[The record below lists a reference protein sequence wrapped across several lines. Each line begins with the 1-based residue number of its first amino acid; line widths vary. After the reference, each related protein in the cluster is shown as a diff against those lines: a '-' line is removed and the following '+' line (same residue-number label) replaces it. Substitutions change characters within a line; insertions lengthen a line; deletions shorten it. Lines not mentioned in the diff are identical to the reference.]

1 MHSKNYYNWKKCNF
15 FDGIKNSYAIKAG
28 KQVRVIIDPKSISD
42 ENLTTLAYD
51 IKQKLENNV
60 FTNKQPIEIIL
71 IRENRLEIKSNGS
84 ASRFL
89 EQK

>member
-1 MHSKNYYNWKKCNF
+1 M
-15 FDGIKNSYAIKAG
+15 
-28 KQVRVIIDPKSISD
+28 
-42 ENLTTLAYD
+42 TTLAYD
-51 IKQKLENNV
+51 IKQELENNAP
-60 FTNKQPIEIIL
+60 TNKQPIEIIL